1 MSPLTSF
8 KSKRENRVLETLRA
22 NVFLAKVSEN
32 SNDQHINWFQEQI
45 TFKPI
50 SKSLFGQNQMCL

>member
-8 KSKRENRVLETLRA
+8 KSKRGNRVLETLRA
-22 NVFLAKVSEN
+22 NVFWQKLVRIQTTNIE
-32 SNDQHINWFQEQI
+32 IRFQEQI